1 MPVFF
6 FLCSGGY
13 RRCCLLP
20 PPYTDPIPLI
30 PGEEISLRI
39 FLIIY
44 FLTKMAKNHEIGAFG
59 WAARDTSGV
68 LSPFNFSTRATGEYD
83 VQFSF
88 FCFSY
93 PVLFLFLLPRFRK
106 KRNGRVM
113 ALAEARAAWQRTGNR
128 CLVQE
133 DAKRA
138 PQLAYCSSLP
148 PPCSKPSE
156 TGPTTSPSPQDIPPP
171 SASSYPFDRN
181 SSYYIYNSMCR

>member
-1 MPVFF
+1 MI
-6 FLCSGGY
+6 CSFSVY
-13 RRCCLLP
+13 CYILLK
-20 PPYTDPIPLI
+20 L
-30 PGEEISLRI
+30 G
-39 FLIIY
+39 
-44 FLTKMAKNHEIGAFG
+44 
-59 WAARDTSGV
+59 
-68 LSPFNFSTRATGEYD
+68 
-83 VQFSF
+83 
-88 FCFSY
+88 
-93 PVLFLFLLPRFRK
+93 FRK

-138 PQLAYCSSLP
+138 PKLAYCSSLP

-156 TGPTTSPSPQDIPPP
+156 TGPTTSPSPPDIPPP